1 MSCMALTRVR
11 AGRVVDPSPCSPI
24 MLHYYTPYPEA
35 RMRSLAPMLLTII
48 ALGISGPAAAHTP
61 QPPPPEPAHL
71 EAARS
76 FVRSLPIAEEMMMSF
91 PIQTGVRA
99 ELEQALTEQAA
110 TMDSA
115 TRKDGVATLVRRGVS

>member
-11 AGRVVDPSPCSPI
+11 AGRVVDPSPRSPI
-24 MLHYYTPYPEA
+24 MLHCYIPYPEA
-35 RMRSLAPMLLTII
+35 GMRSLAPMLVTSL
-48 ALGISGPAAAHTP
+48 ALGLSGAAAAHTP

-76 FVRSLPIAEEMMMSF
+76 FVRMLPIAEEMMMSF

-99 ELEQALTEQAA
+99 ELEQALTDQAA
-110 TMDSA
+110 TLDSA
-115 TRKDGVATLVRRGVS
+115 SRKGGVGTLVRRGVS